1 MPLYDYYCETCSH
14 QFTIMKHINDRNV
27 PENEPCPSCREIG
40 KVKKVIMPVGIEFV
54 APDRLGRIKP
64 PSDWRDFL
72 QNLKRK
78 NPGSD
83 FTTY

>member
-1 MPLYDYYCETCSH
+1 MPLYDYKCEACSH
-14 QFTIMKHINDRNV
+14 QFTMMKRMDDRNV
-27 PENEPCPSCREIG
+27 PESEPCPSCAKVG
-40 KVKKVIMPVGIEFV
+40 KVKKLITTNIEFM
-54 APDRLGRIKP
+54 APDQLGLVKP

-72 QNLKRK
+72 QNLKRR